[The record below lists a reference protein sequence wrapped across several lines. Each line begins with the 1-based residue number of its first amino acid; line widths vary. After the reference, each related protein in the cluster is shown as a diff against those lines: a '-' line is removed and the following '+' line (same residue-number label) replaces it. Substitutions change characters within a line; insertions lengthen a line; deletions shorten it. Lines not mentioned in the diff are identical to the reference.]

1 MMGINPT
8 PTGTRW
14 QRLYISL
21 SQAVRNKEKKIIAEK
36 LAFASK
42 ILYLCIRKTQRHH
55 TQILYIG
62 QTLPLVIAQ
71 IFKHATG
78 KSTMV
83 VCRGGH
89 RGRHGKGIINS
100 RPLSNE
106 SAMAL

>member
-42 ILYLCIRKTQRHH
+42 ILYLCIMKNTKTSYTKIR
-55 TQILYIG
+55 
-62 QTLPLVIAQ
+62 
-71 IFKHATG
+71 
-78 KSTMV
+78 
-83 VCRGGH
+83 
-89 RGRHGKGIINS
+89 
-100 RPLSNE
+100 
-106 SAMAL
+106 